1 MSSASANEDRRFARE
16 TGPARAI
23 ADLAEPVLEELGF
36 RLVRVKVSGRDGGT
50 VQIMAER
57 PSGEMS
63 VEDCATISRRLS
75 PVLDAYDPMPGQ
87 YRLEVSSPGIDRP
100 LVRPSDFALWAGHE
114 AKIELTELVDGRKR
128 FRGLIE
134 GVAKTEVRLK
144 IELEGKAEPVIDR
157 PSLLAHQRSE
167 ARRRRRRLQTRPCG
181 QEARTLRL
189 EAKEMAQA
197 GVSANRLELL
207 QIADAVAR
215 EKSIDR
221 QVVITAMEDAIQKAA
236 KSRYGSE
243 NEIKAEVDPKTGEIR
258 LARLLEVV
266 ETVTMDATQISLE
279 EARRRNPAAQVGD
292 FIAEPLPPLDFGR
305 VAAQNAKQVIVQ
317 KVREAERER
326 QYDEYKDRVGEIVNG
341 IVKRVEYGNVIV
353 DLGRAEAIVRR
364 DETLPRENFRYG
376 DRIRAYVYD
385 VRREQRGP
393 QIFLS
398 RTHPEF
404 MAKLFA
410 QEVPEVYEGIVTIK
424 SVARDPGS
432 RAKIAVVSRDASID
446 PVGACV
452 GMRGSR
458 VQAVVNELQGEKID
472 IIQWSPDAA
481 TFIVNALA
489 PAEVVKVVLDEDAE
503 RIEVVVPDQQL
514 SLAIGRKGQN
524 VRLASQL
531 TGWDIDIMTEAS
543 ESERRQAEFA
553 ERSSTFM
560 EALDVDEVIA
570 QLLASEGFSSVEEV
584 AFVEPSEIASIE
596 GFDENTAAEIQT
608 RAREHLEKLEAELE
622 AKRKA
627 LGVADELAEV
637 PGITTA
643 MLVTLGEANI
653 KTVEDLADCATD
665 DLAGWSERKDKETI
679 RHDGVLDGFGLT
691 KNQVEDLILAA
702 RVKAGWITEA
712 DLAPEPE
719 EIEGEGE
726 EVAGAEASAEA
737 TPNGASA

>member
-1 MSSASANEDRRFARE
+1 MS
-16 TGPARAI
+16 
-23 ADLAEPVLEELGF
+23 
-36 RLVRVKVSGRDGGT
+36 
-50 VQIMAER
+50 
-57 PSGEMS
+57 
-63 VEDCATISRRLS
+63 
-75 PVLDAYDPMPGQ
+75 
-87 YRLEVSSPGIDRP
+87 
-100 LVRPSDFALWAGHE
+100 
-114 AKIELTELVDGRKR
+114 
-128 FRGLIE
+128 
-134 GVAKTEVRLK
+134 
-144 IELEGKAEPVIDR
+144 
-157 PSLLAHQRSE
+157 
-167 ARRRRRRLQTRPCG
+167 
-181 QEARTLRL
+181 
-189 EAKEMAQA
+189 QA

-215 EKSIDR
+215 EKAIDR
-221 QVVITAMEDAIQKAA
+221 EVVITAMEDAIQKAA

-243 NEIKAEVDPKTGEIR
+243 NEIKAEVDPKTGEIS

-266 ETVTMDATQISLE
+266 DEVTIDATQISLA
-279 EARRRNPAAQVGD
+279 EARRKNPAAQVGD

-472 IIQWSPDAA
+472 IISWSPDAA
-481 TFIVNALA
+481 TFIVNGLA

-553 ERSSTFM
+553 ERSAKFM

-584 AFVEPSEIASIE
+584 AFVEPDEISSIE
-596 GFDENTAAEIQT
+596 GFDEETASEIQT
-608 RAREHLEKLEAELE
+608 RAREHLEKLEAELD
-622 AKRKA
+622 AKRKE
-627 LGVADELAEV
+627 LGVTDELLEV
-637 PGITTA
+637 PGLTTA
-643 MLVTLGEANI
+643 MLVALGENEV

-665 DLAGWSERKDKETI
+665 DLAGWSERQEKETI
-679 RHDGVLDGFGLT
+679 RHDGFLDGFGVT
-691 KNQVEDLILAA
+691 RPQCEDLILAA
-702 RVKAGWITEA
+702 RVKAGWIDEA
-712 DLAPEPE
+712 DLVAAE
-719 EIEGEGE
+719 EETEGEAEGE
-726 EVAGAEASAEA
+726 TEGEAEAGTGDTEA
-737 TPNGASA
+737 QAGETPAADDAPAS